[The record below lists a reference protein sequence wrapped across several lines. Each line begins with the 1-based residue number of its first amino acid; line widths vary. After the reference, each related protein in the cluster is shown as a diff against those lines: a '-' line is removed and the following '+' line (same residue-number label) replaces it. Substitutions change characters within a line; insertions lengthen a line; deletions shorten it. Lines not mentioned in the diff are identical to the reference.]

1 MPVMVESLREA
12 LAISIQDLISPI
24 TWARGMAYHREGRVE
39 TVARAE
45 DRVEATVRGSM
56 PYKVELWL
64 EGDHP
69 GWSCSCPFAEDGSFC
84 KHAVAV
90 AATLGLNLDPLDDY
104 REDDPDRADIAG
116 YVASLEH
123 GRLVELVL
131 EQASSDR
138 RLRHRLEAEAAAA
151 SGENL
156 DIETWHVRIDAA
168 FEPYDEFVP
177 YREAGGWASGVGEV
191 IDAVADLIDVG
202 HPDGVIGLAEYA
214 HRRADEAVSYV
225 DDSDGWLSGI
235 SERLGELHHQACVA
249 GSPDPV
255 ALAGR
260 LVEWELTSELDAF
273 HRAAL
278 RWADVLGSDGID
290 EYRRLVEPKFVELTP
305 DTGWS
310 EGFAV
315 RQARVGV
322 ALAAQDPD
330 ELIAVY
336 RNQLNTPDA
345 YLEVTRTL
353 AASER
358 REKAIEWARSGLEI
372 FADRSWQTPPL
383 RDFLAGLLH
392 SDGATEQAIQLY
404 WDAFRQHPSREAYRR
419 LGAETSNLGSDTE
432 WPARAVEWLQSQ
444 LDDGDVRTAQTLVEI
459 LLYEGD
465 DQAAWETARQHG
477 CDQRLWLA
485 LARTREEDHPLDAVE
500 VYEREVYIQIDTKK
514 NRGYQAAVELLE
526 RIQRLTDQT
535 GQPDRFQ
542 QLVVAV
548 RAEHGRK
555 RNLIALMEKEGW

>member
-1 MPVMVESLREA
+1 
-12 LAISIQDLISPI
+12 
-24 TWARGMAYHREGRVE
+24 
-39 TVARAE
+39 
-45 DRVEATVRGSM
+45 
-56 PYKVELWL
+56 
-64 EGDHP
+64 
-69 GWSCSCPFAEDGSFC
+69 
-84 KHAVAV
+84 V
-90 AATLGLNLDPLDDY
+90 AAT
-104 REDDPDRADIAG
+104 A
-116 YVASLEH
+116 
-123 GRLVELVL
+123 
-131 EQASSDR
+131 
-138 RLRHRLEAEAAAA
+138 
-151 SGENL
+151 GENL
-156 DIETWHVRIDAA
+156 DIENWKARIDAA
-168 FEPYDEFVP
+168 FEPYDDFVT

-191 IDAVADLIDVG
+191 IDVLADLIDVG
-202 HPDGVIGLAEYA
+202 PPDGVIGLAEYA

-235 SERLGELHHQACVA
+235 SEHLGELHHRACVA

-260 LVEWELTSELDAF
+260 LVELELTSELDAF

-290 EYRRLVEPKFVELTP
+290 EYRRLVEPRFVELDP
-305 DTGWS
+305 DASWS

-315 RQARVGV
+315 RQARIGV

-345 YLEVTRTL
+345 YLEVTRAL

-358 REKAIEWARSGLEI
+358 KEEAIEWARSGLEV

-383 RDFLAGLLH
+383 RDFLAGLLR
-392 SDGATEQAIQLY
+392 SDGATDQAMQLY
-404 WDAFRQHPSREAYRR
+404 WDAFQQHPSLEAYRR
-419 LGAETSNLGSDTE
+419 LGAEAATAGSDTE

-444 LDDGDVRTAQTLVEI
+444 LDDGDVRDARALVEI

-465 DQAAWETARQHG
+465 DQAAWETARRHG
-477 CDQRLWLA
+477 CDQRLWLT

-500 VYEREVYIQIDTKK
+500 VYEREVYTQIDTKK
-514 NRGYQAAVELLE
+514 NRGYKTTVELLG
-526 RIQRLTDQT
+526 RIRRLTDQT
-535 GQPDRFQ
+535 GQPDQFK

-555 RNLIALMEKEGW
+555 RNLMALIEKEGW

>member
-1 MPVMVESLREA
+1 MPGMVQSLREA
-12 LAISIQDLISPI
+12 LASSMQDLISPI

-39 TVARAE
+39 MAARAE
-45 DRVEATVRGSM
+45 VRVEATVRGSM

-64 EGDHP
+64 EGYHP

-90 AATLGLNLDPLDDY
+90 AVSLGLNLDPLDDY
-104 REDDPDRADIAG
+104 REDDADSADIAG

-131 EQASSDR
+131 EQTSSDR
-138 RLRHRLEAEAAAA
+138 RLRHRLEVEAAAA
-151 SGENL
+151 SGESL
-156 DIETWHVRIDAA
+156 DIETWKARIDAA
-168 FEPYDEFVP
+168 FEPYDDFVP
-177 YREAGGWASGVGEV
+177 YREAGGWASGVGEA
-191 IDAVADLIDVG
+191 IDALADLIHVG
-202 HPDGVIGLAEYA
+202 HPDAVIGLAEYA

-235 SERLGELHHQACVA
+235 SQHLGELHHRACVA

-255 ALAGR
+255 ALASR
-260 LVEWELTSELDAF
+260 LAELELTSELDAF

-278 RWADVLGSDGID
+278 RWADILGPDGID
-290 EYRRLVEPKFVELTP
+290 EYRRIVEPRFVELAP

-315 RQARVGV
+315 RQARIGV

-336 RNQLNTPDA
+336 RSQLNTPDA
-345 YLEVTRTL
+345 YLEVARAL
-353 AASER
+353 AASAR
-358 REKAIEWARSGLEI
+358 REEAIQWARSGLEI

-383 RDFLAGLLH
+383 RDFFAGLLR
-392 SDGATEQAIQLY
+392 SDGATEQAVQLY
-404 WDAFRQHPSREAYRR
+404 WDAFRQHPSLEAYRR
-419 LGAETSNLGSDTE
+419 LGVEASTPSSDTE
-432 WPARAVEWLQSQ
+432 WPAQAVEWLKGMV
-444 LDDGDVRTAQTLVEI
+444 DDGDMRKARALVEI

-465 DQAAWETARQHG
+465 DQAAWETARWHG
-477 CDQRLWLA
+477 CDQRLWLT

-500 VYEREVYIQIDTKK
+500 VYEREVYTQIATKK
-514 NRGYQAAVELLE
+514 SRGYKTAVELLG
-526 RIQRLTDQT
+526 RIRRLTDQA
-535 GQPDRFQ
+535 GQPDQFQ